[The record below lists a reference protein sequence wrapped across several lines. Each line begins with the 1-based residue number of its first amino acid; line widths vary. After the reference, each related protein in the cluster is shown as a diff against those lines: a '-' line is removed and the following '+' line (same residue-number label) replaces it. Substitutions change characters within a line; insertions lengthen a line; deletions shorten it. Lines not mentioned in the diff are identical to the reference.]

1 MVAICVRRA
10 NLSLMVQVVTVVRY
24 ATRDRSSLSNCNPP
38 SYNRK
43 VKNNVCGCVLRTRQ
57 HPFFRSIC
65 STLCHNLFRGYV
77 KTCCPKIGRRCRARR
92 KHPLLQAFLNSLI
105 NYWRPFFTG
114 VSVTWCTS
122 SSLPP
127 SGRAKLLTLLNE
139 HLRTVFSISIA
150 IRLVIRLVSVS

>member
-24 ATRDRSSLSNCNPP
+24 ATRDRSSLSNWSPP

-43 VKNNVCGCVLRTRQ
+43 VKNNVWVRFTYTATF
-57 HPFFRSIC
+57 FFRTIC

-77 KTCCPKIGRRCRARR
+77 KTCCTKIGRSCRARR
-92 KHPLLQAFLNSLI
+92 NHSLLQAFLNSLI
-105 NYWRPFFTG
+105 NYWRPFFKG
-114 VSVTWCTS
+114 VSVTWRTS

-127 SGRAKLLTLLNE
+127 SGQAKRLTLLNE